1 MNRRERL
8 VCKPPLIVN
17 LIGLWNHPV
26 NANRVGCAMKWMFYL
41 LFGLFQLGVQP
52 VWANDASCYAIHD
65 PDRKNVCLAMSKK
78 QNSYC
83 YSVKDHDTKNMCLAN
98 VMAQQSYCYSI
109 KSHDMKQ
116 QCLAQ
121 VK

>member
-1 MNRRERL
+1 M
-8 VCKPPLIVN
+8 
-17 LIGLWNHPV
+17 WNHAV
-26 NANRVGCAMKWMFYL
+26 NTYTLECAVKILIYL
-41 LFGLFQLGVQP
+41 FFGLGQFLIPTAG
-52 VWANDASCYAIHD
+52 ANDS
-65 PDRKNVCLAMSKK
+65 
-78 QNSYC
+78 
-83 YSVKDHDTKNMCLAN
+83 HDTKNMCLAN

>member
-1 MNRRERL
+1 
-8 VCKPPLIVN
+8 
-17 LIGLWNHPV
+17 LWNHAV
-26 NANRVGCAMKWMFYL
+26 NTNTLECAVKILIYL
-41 LFGLFQLGVQP
+41 FFGLGQFLIPTAG
-52 VWANDASCYAIHD
+52 ANDSACFSIQN
-65 PDRKNVCLAMSKK
+65 PDKKNVCLAMSKK

-98 VMAQQSYCYSI
+98 VMAQQSYCYTI

>member
-1 MNRRERL
+1 MEFTM
-8 VCKPPLIVN
+8 KILIY
-17 LIGLWNHPV
+17 LFLGLGQFV
-26 NANRVGCAMKWMFYL
+26 IQTA
-41 LFGLFQLGVQP
+41 
-52 VWANDASCYAIHD
+52 WANDAACFSIHD

-98 VMAQQSYCYSI
+98 VMAQQSYCHSI